1 MAIME
6 SRHAAALAL
15 VTWYLITP
23 PIELQLFR
31 GMGHI
36 RVRGDAPLAKWDKMK
51 SFDSESDCEAF
62 RVKINLEASAN
73 DVTMSEVY
81 VLSRCIEEAD
91 GPRPK
96 GN

>member
-15 VTWYLITP
+15 VGWYLITP
-23 PIELQLFR
+23 PIEVQLYR

-36 RVRGDAPLAKWDKMK
+36 KVRGEAPLAKWDKMK

-62 RVKINLEASAN
+62 REKINLEVRAN

-81 VLSRCIEEAD
+81 ILSRCIEVVD
-91 GPRPK
+91 GPRLK